1 MIEAAEIRII
11 GDSLVPSN
19 FDIKELAEV
28 LSGIGDVLINTA
40 SPGNEKPKVCLQGIK
55 EGSVRLQ
62 LVTATAGMLAVTLP
76 FIGDSIASNDT
87 SKLPYKA
94 RQSIVALQGKI
105 KKKKYSIE
113 IPTSFGRTIISENTK
128 ILFSKPVKGFTEL
141 RARVLR
147 AGGKHPKGMFEAP
160 SGDELYVDLTPEQA
174 ILCGKHLYG
183 LVKLKGVGSW
193 NPETLELVD
202 FKAESVMPVE
212 TQDIEA
218 AFNRLSSL
226 LAVIKDEDL
235 TSIRRTGDVL

>member
-11 GDSLVPSN
+11 GDSLTPSN
-19 FDIKELAEV
+19 FDIKDLAEV
-28 LSGIGDVLINTA
+28 LAGIDDVLINTA
-40 SPGNEKPKVCLQGIK
+40 SPENEKPKVCLQGIQ
-55 EGSVRLQ
+55 EGSVKLQ
-62 LVTATAGMLAVTLP
+62 LVTAATGVLAITLP
-76 FIGDSIASNDT
+76 FIGDSIANGNT

-113 IPTSFGRTIISENTK
+113 LPTRSGCTILSSDTRIS
-128 ILFSKPVKGFTEL
+128 FSKPVKGITEL

-174 ILCGKHLYG
+174 KLCGKHLYG
-183 LVKLKGVGSW
+183 QVKLKGIGSW
-193 NPETLELVD
+193 NPETLELIA
-202 FKAESVMPVE
+202 FKAESVIPVE

-218 AFNRLSSL
+218 TFDRLGSL
-226 LAVIKDEDL
+226 LAAIKDEDL
-235 TSIRRTGDVL
+235 TNIRQTGDVL